1 MFVLS
6 SGLPTTNM
14 KPTILV
20 YGWYNQGN
28 LGDELFK
35 EAFRSLFLNY
45 DFIFTDHITKASLK
59 DVSAVFIGGGSF
71 LFAPLKMESGAADL
85 LQQKKLFYIG
95 VGSET
100 EIHPFHLELFKIA
113 KLIAI
118 RNNNNLELIKS
129 INSNVMVI
137 PDIVYS
143 LQSSIASRQ
152 RQKKNVLVIPNM
164 AVVPTWNDPHWKHAS
179 WNYFKSEFAQ
189 ALDLLVDDGHTIK
202 FLAMC
207 QNSQTDD
214 HAAAIEIV
222 NHMNNRGR
230 NYLLHNPSSDLG
242 FITANLSQFD
252 FIITQRFHGI
262 VLSEM
267 MRVPYV
273 SIYHHD
279 KLKHCQ
285 PGDGVFLSYYG
296 VTKAELMKGFKTAS
310 EMKFSST
317 IPIESNIFEKLK
329 ESVISL
335 VDDR

>member
-1 MFVLS
+1 
-6 SGLPTTNM
+6 M

-28 LGDELFK
+28 IGDELFK
-35 EAFRSLFLNY
+35 EAFQSLFFNF
-45 DFIFTDHITKASLK
+45 DFIFTDRITKASLK

-71 LFAPLKMESGAADL
+71 LFARLNMEDGAAAL

-100 EIHPFHLELFKIA
+100 EIHSSHLELFKIA

-118 RNNNNLELIKS
+118 RNDNSLELIKS
-129 INSNVMVI
+129 INTNVMVI

-143 LQSSIASRQ
+143 LQSSAAIRQ
-152 RQKKNVLVIPNM
+152 RQKKSVLVIPNM
-164 AVVPTWNDPHWKHAS
+164 AVVPTWNDPHWKHAA
-179 WNYFKSEFAQ
+179 WTYFKSEFAQ
-189 ALDLLVDDGHTIK
+189 ALDLLVDGGHTIK

-207 QNSQTDD
+207 QNSKTDD

-222 NHMNNRGR
+222 NHMKNRGKD
-230 NYLLHNPSSDLG
+230 YLLHMPSNNLF
-242 FITANLSQFD
+242 FITSIISQFD
-252 FIITQRFHGI
+252 FIVTQRFHGI

-267 MRVPYV
+267 IRVPYV
-273 SIYHHD
+273 SLYHHD

-310 EMKFSST
+310 EMIFSST

-329 ESVISL
+329 ESVISI
-335 VDDR
+335 VNDR